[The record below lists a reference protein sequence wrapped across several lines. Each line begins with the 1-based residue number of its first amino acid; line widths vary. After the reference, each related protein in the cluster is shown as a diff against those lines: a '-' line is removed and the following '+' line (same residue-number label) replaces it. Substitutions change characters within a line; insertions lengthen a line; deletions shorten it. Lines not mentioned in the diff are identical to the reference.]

1 MPARFWP
8 ARWWARQS
16 LRARLTI
23 LATALFTFAVVTGAA
38 LVLVLQRYALVR
50 VLDSA
55 AGKTANAVAQ
65 QFLSGE
71 NPTTVYPITGGVTA
85 VQVVDANNTVIAT
98 SPGTDAT
105 TPILSPSQIADA
117 RQGRRFNLESEAS
130 PTEERVLAAVADE
143 DTVLVVTDLKS
154 VNDSLRILG
163 RAALIGSPIA
173 ILLMGVGTYLVV
185 AFTLRPVA
193 ALRHGAADITAAG
206 LSAQRLPVPSAHDEI
221 YRLAVTLNA
230 MLDRIDSATS
240 LQRTF
245 VGDAAHELRSPL
257 ASLRVQLEVAARMGP
272 EHDWEELVDDV
283 LLDVDRLDRLVADLL
298 ALARIDESAGMLRS
312 HEPVD
317 VRGLLVAVVG
327 GYGHSRVPVTLS
339 AGPAAI
345 VLGDADG
352 LRRVLVNLIDN
363 AVRYAGHGVTVAL
376 ATGREHGAP
385 TATIAVS
392 DDGPGIPEAERDRVF
407 DRFYRTEA
415 SRSRELGGTGLG
427 LPIARELVRAHGG
440 AIRLTSSRSDGTG
453 LTAEVTLP
461 AVPGPLTPANRTG
474 PT

>member
-23 LATALFTFAVVTGAA
+23 LSTALFTFAVVTGAV

-55 AGKTANAVAQ
+55 AGKTANNVAQ
-65 QFLSGE
+65 QFLVGKD
-71 NPTTVYPITGGVTA
+71 PTTVFPITGGVVA
-85 VQVVDANNTVIAT
+85 IQVIDPSGQVIAT
-98 SPGTDAT
+98 SPGTDRT

-117 RQGRRFNLESEAS
+117 RQGRRFNLEGTTTHAEQ
-130 PTEERVLAAVADE
+130 RVLAAVAGE

-163 RAALIGSPIA
+163 RAALIGTPIA

-240 LQRTF
+240 RQRTF

-257 ASLRVQLEVAARMGP
+257 ASVRVQLEVAARMGP
-272 EHDWEELVDDV
+272 EHDWAELVDDV
-283 LLDVDRLDRLVADLL
+283 LVDVDRLDRLVADLL
-298 ALARIDESAGMLRS
+298 ALARIDESGGKLRS

-317 VRGLLVAVVG
+317 VRTLVSAVAS
-327 GYGHSRVPVTLS
+327 GYDHARVPVTL
-339 AGPAAI
+339 APGVPAE
-345 VLGDADG
+345 VLGDVDG
-352 LRRVLVNLIDN
+352 LRRVLINLIDN
-363 AVRYAGHGVTVAL
+363 AVRYAATAVTVAV
-376 ATGREHGAP
+376 ATGQVGGFG
-385 TATIAVS
+385 TVTIAVS
-392 DDGPGIPEAERDRVF
+392 DDGPGIDAGERDRVF

-415 SRSRELGGTGLG
+415 SRSRESGGTGLG
-427 LPIARELVRAHGG
+427 LPIVREIVRAHSGT
-440 AIRLTSSRSDGTG
+440 IRLSSNRSDGTG
-453 LTAEVTLP
+453 LTAEITLP
-461 AVPGPLTPANRTG
+461 AAPH
-474 PT
+474 

>member
-1 MPARFWP
+1 MRARFWP

-23 LATALFTFAVVTGAA
+23 LSTALFTFAVVTGAV

-55 AGKTANAVAQ
+55 AGHTANNVAV
-65 QFLSGE
+65 QFLDGK
-71 NPTTVYPITGGVTA
+71 NPTTVYPITGGVVA
-85 VQVVDANNTVIAT
+85 IQVVDSANQVIAT
-98 SPGTDAT
+98 SPGTPTDA
-105 TPILSPSQIADA
+105 PILTPSQIADA
-117 RQGRRFNLESEAS
+117 RDGRRFNIDANAS
-130 PTEERVLAAVADE
+130 HAEQRVLAAVAGQ

-163 RAALIGSPIA
+163 RAALIGTPIA

-240 LQRTF
+240 RQRTF

-257 ASLRVQLEVAARMGP
+257 ASVRVQLEVAARMGP

-283 LLDVDRLDRLVADLL
+283 LVDVDRLDRLVADLL
-298 ALARIDESAGMLRS
+298 ALARIDESGGTLRS

-317 VRGLLVAVVG
+317 VRALVTAVARS
-327 GYGHSRVPVTLS
+327 YNRARVPVTLNP
-339 AGPAAI
+339 GPAAD

-352 LRRVLVNLIDN
+352 LRRVLINLIDN
-363 AVRYAGHGVTVAL
+363 AVRYATRSVAVAL
-376 ATGREHGAP
+376 AHDHVGDFDTV
-385 TATIAVS
+385 TITVT
-392 DDGPGIPEAERDRVF
+392 DDGPGIAAAERDRVF
-407 DRFYRTEA
+407 DRFYRTES
-415 SRSRELGGTGLG
+415 SRSRESGGTGLG
-427 LPIARELVRAHGG
+427 LPIAREIVRAHGG
-440 AIRLTSSRSDGTG
+440 TVRLTSSRPDGTG
-453 LTAEVTLP
+453 LTAVITLP
-461 AVPGPLTPANRTG
+461 AAPR
-474 PT
+474 